1 LTPSGLPIIMNST
14 VETSPIMT
22 LDPAQSPR
30 STAPAIKGEKLRS
43 AMRAWTAGVTIVT
56 AAYNGSRHGMTVNS
70 FASISLDPPWITISL
85 QQAARTH
92 ELVLKTGAFGIT
104 ILSAEQKDL
113 SDRFAGR
120 TPAQSP
126 RSAASAVQGES
137 EDRFKGLVIESL
149 VTGAPFI
156 KGGRAYLDCRLV
168 QTISAGMNTLFIG
181 EVVAALA
188 AGQDQPLIYHIR
200 KYWRLSDI

>member
-1 LTPSGLPIIMNST
+1 
-14 VETSPIMT
+14 MT

-30 STAPAIKGEKLRS
+30 STAPAVKGEKLRS

-70 FASISLDPPWITISL
+70 FASVSLDPPWVTISL
-85 QQAARTH
+85 QQATRTH
-92 ELVLKTGAFGIT
+92 ELVLKAGAFGIT

-113 SDRFAGR
+113 SDRFAGH

-126 RSAASAVQGES
+126 EWEP

-149 VTGAPFI
+149 VTGATFV
-156 KGGRAYLDCRLV
+156 KGGLAYLDCRLV
-168 QTISAGMNTLFIG
+168 QTISAGKNTLFIG

-188 AGQDQPLIYHIR
+188 AVQDQPLIYHNR